1 MTQTAS
7 PSFAVVD
14 PRPIASDTRYTFFLP
29 SEIEI
34 AAVVVG
40 GLVKLMFEY
49 PHQKET
55 WAAERMWV
63 EVKRIDD
70 GALLGSLGNVPD
82 EPTSPLQKGDLV
94 SFKSSDI
101 LAISWT
107 NPASAPQPPEYREYW
122 ERCLLDECVLE
133 GGKQSNSFTVK
144 SQIWL
149 SRAIN
154 TPIVVGELEA
164 EWAMP
169 PTKRPTHEN
178 CNTSQSVPGVGGAA
192 IVQPVYRESNGLRTG
207 ATRCAGR
214 AFVRRQD
221 QAVNM
226 MSSAVRISSKN
237 FTTVSP

>member
-1 MTQTAS
+1 MVRARKVGSSWWVSRAS
-7 PSFAVVD
+7 SATVANTLCRSGTLSVGRFASSHSRCQASTSRSRMVSFTGNQANQV
-14 PRPIASDTRYTFFLP
+14 RSQYSGLLMRKHNAHDTDSLAKFCSGRSQADRCDARYTFFLP

-107 NPASAPQPPEYREYW
+107 NPASAPRPPEYREYW

-133 GGKQSNSFTVK
+133 GGQAVEF
-144 SQIWL
+144 I
-149 SRAIN
+149 
-154 TPIVVGELEA
+154 
-164 EWAMP
+164 
-169 PTKRPTHEN
+169 
-178 CNTSQSVPGVGGAA
+178 
-192 IVQPVYRESNGLRTG
+192 YREEPDM
-207 ATRCAGR
+207 A
-214 AFVRRQD
+214 Q
-221 QAVNM
+221 
-226 MSSAVRISSKN
+226 
-237 FTTVSP
+237 